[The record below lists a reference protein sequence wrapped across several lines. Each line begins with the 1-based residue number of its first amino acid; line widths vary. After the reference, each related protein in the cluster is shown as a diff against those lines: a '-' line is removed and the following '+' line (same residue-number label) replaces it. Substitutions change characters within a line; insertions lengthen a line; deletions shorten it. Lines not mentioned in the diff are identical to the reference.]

1 MTNIHRN
8 TMSGLNLDL
17 LAMEVEGLE
26 VNDYVDA
33 DDTAFFSMC
42 SSTTSSSSCISTSSS
57 SS

>member
-1 MTNIHRN
+1 MTNMQRD
-8 TMSGLNLDL
+8 TMSDLNLDL
-17 LAMEVEGLE
+17 LSMEIEGLE

-57 SS
+57 

>member
-1 MTNIHRN
+1 MTNMQRD
-8 TMSGLNLDL
+8 TMSDLNLDL
-17 LAMEVEGLE
+17 LSMEIEGLE

>member
-1 MTNIHRN
+1 MTSMHRDA
-8 TMSGLNLDL
+8 MSGLNLDL

-26 VNDYVDA
+26 VNDYADA

-57 SS
+57 

>member
-1 MTNIHRN
+1 MTNMQRD
-8 TMSGLNLDL
+8 TMSDLNLDL
-17 LAMEVEGLE
+17 LSMEIEGLE

-57 SS
+57 S